1 MIPTPLVIERADG
14 PFLFDVDGNRLIDY
28 YLGMGPMILGHNPEP
43 IRRAVITQLERGLLY
58 GAQSRLEAQVAE
70 LFHTIVPCAEKLRF
84 TSSGSEAVQAALR
97 LARAE
102 TGRNAVI
109 KFEGHYHGWFDNVLV
124 SVQATPDNAGD
135 PAAPTAIPAAPARTP
150 PPGATSKCWAGT
162 ISPRSRRGWPWAT
175 SPRSSWNR

>member
-1 MIPTPLVIERADG
+1 MNDTPAGRINREQQPLASFDESKRCIASASRFLPGGVSSNFRLGMSPTPLVIERADG

-109 KFEGHYHGWFDNVLV
+109 NF
-124 SVQATPDNAGD
+124 
-135 PAAPTAIPAAPARTP
+135 
-150 PPGATSKCWAGT
+150 
-162 ISPRSRRGWPWAT
+162 
-175 SPRSSWNR
+175 